1 MTPSRKV
8 TTSGSA
14 ADVAILRDLILMT
27 IDDMVADF
35 IFYDRKEDE
44 ELPRDVLERAVRD
57 GVVTVDEIVD
67 RFKTKLVAGL
77 NE

>member
-1 MTPSRKV
+1 
-8 TTSGSA
+8 
-14 ADVAILRDLILMT
+14 VAILRDLILMT
-27 IDDMVADF
+27 IDDMVANF

-44 ELPRDVLERAVRD
+44 ELPRDALERAVRD

>member
-27 IDDMVADF
+27 IDDMVANF

-44 ELPRDVLERAVRD
+44 ELPRDALERAVRD

-77 NE
+77 NK